1 MIEANGL
8 TLSIAA
14 IMKPKP
20 KHIEDA
26 LLQAERQLDDCWFED
41 RGSRA
46 IQKAT
51 ETVNSIKAAIDV
63 GEEYEPDF

>member
-1 MIEANGL
+1 
-8 TLSIAA
+8 
-14 IMKPKP
+14 MKLKP

-26 LLQAERQLDDCWFED
+26 LLQAERHLDDCWFED

-51 ETVNSIKAAIDV
+51 ETLNSIKAAIAV

>member
-1 MIEANGL
+1 
-8 TLSIAA
+8 
-14 IMKPKP
+14 MKPKP

-51 ETVNSIKAAIDV
+51 ETLNSIKAAIAV

>member
-1 MIEANGL
+1 
-8 TLSIAA
+8 
-14 IMKPKP
+14 MKKYPY
-20 KHIEDA
+20 
-26 LLQAERQLDDCWFED
+26 LQDVLIKAEKQLDDCWFED

-51 ETVNSIKAAIDV
+51 ETVNSIKAAINV

>member
-1 MIEANGL
+1 MR
-8 TLSIAA
+8 T
-14 IMKPKP
+14 KP

-41 RGSRA
+41 RGPRA
-46 IQKAT
+46 LKRAT
-51 ETVNSIKAAIDV
+51 ETVNSIKAAINV

>member
-1 MIEANGL
+1 
-8 TLSIAA
+8 
-14 IMKPKP
+14 MKKYPYLQDVLIKGE
-20 KHIEDA
+20 KH
-26 LLQAERQLDDCWFED
+26 LDDCWFED

-51 ETVNSIKAAIDV
+51 ETLNSIKAAIAV

>member
-26 LLQAERQLDDCWFED
+26 LLQAERQLDNCWFED

-51 ETVNSIKAAIDV
+51 ETLNSIKAAIAV